1 MLRLGC
7 LVLLATTTLI
17 GTVAAQN
24 AATQPTSPEAL
35 SVSRI
40 DSAIKQVS
48 ESESLEAA
56 VKQAATEWLN
66 KAREELLQ
74 RDAAIEKGQ
83 SFRKKL
89 ETLSADLQVTR
100 QEIANLPQK
109 PRVEPE
115 KLEGLDAVLK
125 QLSEIQTQLDDPE
138 RGLKKQVATLEAE
151 AATRANR
158 LKELPMLATAV
169 QAELDE
175 IKKQLEA
182 PAPDN
187 EAVAVTQSRLLQ
199 LRARQDRL
207 ERRLA
212 QLQAELQW
220 SESSEAATLL
230 REQRDLLNRRIALLT
245 EESHILAERRDQLR
259 KQEAAEQ
266 LYMAQ
271 REAALAH
278 PLLRPL
284 ADDNQALAERNHQ
297 QTEENQSLS
306 AQVDE
311 AKAKLATI
319 KTESDRI
326 TQMAEALGLS
336 ESIGLLLRRQRQ
348 VLPVPNQIE
357 AEIDARREKVRESRL
372 ELFNLDNQLAALS
385 DVASSVKSA
394 IETLKLDDQV
404 LTRETLRAQAEEL
417 LKRKRELVSELHAST
432 IREFDLLVS
441 LDSAQQALADEA
453 RKARNYVDERVLW
466 IRSGDW
472 LEATEARLA
481 MDGVRKLVH
490 REDWATYGKALAR
503 EPSQHPATYLVA
515 GLGLFVIV
523 GCRFWARRRL
533 WELGDLAADGACRDY
548 GVTLQATAL
557 TLFLGGWPAFG
568 WFLAWRAEAAA
579 PGTELA
585 MGISAA
591 LGETTTFL
599 LMIEL
604 LRTAACRRGLFQQHF
619 HWNVATIRRIHNRT
633 RNVLLFG
640 TPAVLLTSFLISLE
654 ESPEVDALGRFV
666 FIGLM
671 LVLQAFALRVTAVS
685 LDDIADDPDTRWATR
700 WWRMGRIAAWVVP
713 SVLIALTV
721 AGFYYSAQRL
731 TLRVQETVAIC
742 LAIVV
747 MRALVVRWISM
758 QRKRLAIRQAQEQ
771 RALAESEL
779 QQERQ
784 GPLVGREEGVAHAS
798 RKFDLGLVVNQV
810 RRLLDASLWTVLV
823 IGMVWTWS
831 EVVPALTVFNNWT
844 VWETTVDRSTE
855 AVDENGEKTI
865 QTVSV
870 AKSVT
875 VMDVLIAILV
885 FALAVVLLRN
895 IPGLMNVTVLEHMPL
910 DTGLRDAFSLFVRY
924 AIVTVGVIVG
934 FSQLGIGWSKVQW
947 LVAAAS
953 VGLGFG
959 LQEIFANFV
968 SGIILL
974 FERPLRVG
982 DVVTIGDVTG
992 SVARIQ
998 FRATTIQ
1005 DWDCK
1010 ELIVPNKELVTGK
1023 LVNWTLSNKTNRLE
1037 FRVAVAHGTDPNRVR
1052 ELLLDIAKQYP
1063 HVLPEPAPH
1072 SVMDGFGDSTLRFV
1086 LRVYL
1091 PTLDVRL
1098 QTTHDLHT
1106 NIVQRFREEG
1116 ISIAFP
1122 QMDLH
1127 VIDLPRGSRTG
1138 EAIAGPSTNGHTTH
1152 VAPAENS
1159 VANPST

>member
-1 MLRLGC
+1 MVIHWLGC
-7 LVLLATTTLI
+7 VFLLSASTLQ
-17 GTVAAQN
+17 GTVAAQTP
-24 AATQPTSPEAL
+24 APQPANPDAL

-40 DSAIKQVS
+40 DTAIKQVS
-48 ESESLEAA
+48 ESESLEAP
-56 VKQAATEWLN
+56 VKQAATDWLN
-66 KAREELLQ
+66 KAREELIQ
-74 RDAAIEKGQ
+74 RDTAIEKAQ

-89 ETLSADLQVTR
+89 ETLPADLQTTR

-115 KLEGLDAVLK
+115 KLEGLEAVLK
-125 QLSEIQTQLDDPE
+125 QLTDIQTQLEDPE
-138 RGLKKQVATLEAE
+138 RGLKKQVGTLEAE

-182 PAPDN
+182 PAPEN
-187 EAVAVTQSRLLQ
+187 EAAAVTQSRQLQ

-212 QLQAELQW
+212 QLQAEVQW
-220 SESSEAATLL
+220 YESSEAATLL

-284 ADDNQALAERNHQ
+284 ADENQALAERNHQ

-306 AQVDE
+306 AQVED
-311 AKAKLATI
+311 AKTKLSTI

-336 ESIGLLLRRQRQ
+336 ESIGLLLRQQRQ
-348 VLPVPNQIE
+348 NLPVPNQIE
-357 AEIDARREKVRESRL
+357 AEIEARREKVRESRL
-372 ELFNLDNQLAALS
+372 ELFTLDNQLAALS
-385 DVASSVKSA
+385 DVVSSVKSA

-472 LEATEARLA
+472 LEATEAQLA
-481 MDGVRKLVH
+481 MDGVQTLMNRD
-490 REDWATYGKALAR
+490 DWATYGKALAR
-503 EPSQHPATYLVA
+503 EPWRHPITYFFA
-515 GLGLFVIV
+515 SLGLLVVF
-523 GCRFWARRRL
+523 GGRFWARRKL
-533 WELGDLAADGACRDY
+533 WELGDVAADGACRDY
-548 GVTLQATAL
+548 SVTLQATAL

-591 LGETTTFL
+591 LRETTAFML
-599 LMIEL
+599 IIEL

-654 ESPEVDALGRFV
+654 ESPEVDAMGRFV

-671 LVLQAFALRVTAVS
+671 LVLQLFALRVTAVS

-700 WWRMGRIAAWVVP
+700 WWRMGRLAAWVVP
-713 SVLIALTV
+713 SALIVMTV
-721 AGFYYSAQRL
+721 AGYYYSAQRL

-742 LAIVV
+742 LVIVV

-779 QQERQ
+779 KQERQ
-784 GPLVGREEGVAHAS
+784 GPLVGREERLAHTS
-798 RKFDLGLVVNQV
+798 RAFDLSRVVNQV

-831 EVVPALTVFNNWT
+831 EVVPALTVFNEWT
-844 VWETTVDRSTE
+844 IWETTVERSTE
-855 AVDENGEKTI
+855 AVAENGEKTI

-875 VMDVLIAILV
+875 LMDVMIAVFV
-885 FALAVVLLRN
+885 FALAGVLARN

-924 AIVTVGVIVG
+924 AIVTVGVIIG
-934 FSQLGIGWSKVQW
+934 FSQIGIGWSKVQW

-974 FERPLRVG
+974 FERPIRVG

-992 SVARIQ
+992 TVARIQ

-1023 LVNWTLSNKTNRLE
+1023 LVNWTLSSKTNRLE
-1037 FRVAVAHGTDPNRVR
+1037 FRVGVAYGTDPHRVR
-1052 ELLLDIAKQYP
+1052 ELLLDIAKQYA
-1063 HVLPEPAPH
+1063 HVLPEPPPH
-1072 SVMDGFGDSTLRFV
+1072 SVMDGFGNSTLNFV

-1098 QTTHDLHT
+1098 QTIHDLHA
-1106 NIVQRFREEG
+1106 NIAQRFEEEG
-1116 ISIAFP
+1116 ITIAFP
-1122 QMDLH
+1122 QLDLH
-1127 VIDLPRGSRTG
+1127 VIDMPRGSRTTEHG
-1138 EAIAGPSTNGHTTH
+1138 TQPSSNGHTPH
-1152 VAPAENS
+1152 EAPSESPS
-1159 VANPST
+1159 V